1 MKNYLLIVCAA
12 CLTALIAACGGG
24 GSGGTPA
31 PVPVTSTDIFQVKT
45 AFVNY
50 FNDSR
55 SLPFTISGTISG
67 VSVSGSGTLTQSG
80 VTAGSF
86 EGLPVLQKV
95 STVTAT
101 VLVNGTPLTTAES
114 TTSYADSNYVPKGSS
129 NGEYRVIGNAVNIPD
144 TALVNDTGVWYTE
157 DIYLASDKVSFLGT
171 SVTSFVMMP
180 DTASTA
186 ILKIIQTDRD
196 TSGNVTLI
204 ATITF
209 RMTPAGELTRLAEA
223 GLDGDMTLTLTY

>member
-1 MKNYLLIVCAA
+1 MKNYLQLVCAA

-24 GSGGTPA
+24 GGSAGA

-45 AFVNY
+45 AYVNY

-101 VLVNGTPLTTAES
+101 VLVNGTPLTTAAS

-129 NGEYRVIGNAVNIPD
+129 NGEYRVIGNAVNIPN

-157 DIYLASDKVSFLGT
+157 DIYSASDKVSFLGT

-180 DTASTA
+180 DTATTA

-209 RMTPAGELTRLAEA
+209 RMTPAGELTRLSET
-223 GLDGDMTLTLTY
+223 GVESDMTLTLTY